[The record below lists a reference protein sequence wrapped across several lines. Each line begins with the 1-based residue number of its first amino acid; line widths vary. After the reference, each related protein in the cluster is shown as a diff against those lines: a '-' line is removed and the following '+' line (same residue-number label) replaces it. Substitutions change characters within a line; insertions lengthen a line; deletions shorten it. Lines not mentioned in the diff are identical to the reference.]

1 MTPPRPVAA
10 RIDAPAKI
18 NLGLELLGRRPDGYH
33 EIRTVMAMVGLWDRL
48 AVARLSGGA
57 CDAVEGMD
65 LGGERNLIAEA
76 CRVYRSASEFSER
89 TWVYVTKHIPIAGGL
104 GGASADGAATLLTL
118 DSLNDDGNRLGR
130 DRLMDLAAELGSD
143 VPFFLGPPL
152 ALASGTGTTL
162 APLPSLRATW
172 HAVLASPTID
182 LPRKTATLYGAIT
195 LADYSD
201 GSRAEAI
208 AAALRSGANPA
219 FGPGLL
225 ANPFRIAWTRL
236 GDPVAP
242 VEEALL
248 RAGAPWVALS
258 GAGPTVYTLTDDA
271 ERAEAIAARLRE
283 RLAGP
288 MAVNVAPILVQ
299 GMQVALAADPAP

>member
-1 MTPPRPVAA
+1 AAA

-18 NLGLELLGRRPDGYH
+18 NLGLELLGRRSDGYH

-48 AVARLSGGA
+48 EVARVTGGA
-57 CDAVEGMD
+57 CDAVAGMD
-65 LGGERNLIAEA
+65 LGGECNLIAEA
-76 CRVYRSASEFSER
+76 CHVYRAASGFREG
-89 TWVYVTKHIPIAGGL
+89 VQIYVTKHIPIAGGL

-118 DSLNDDGNRLGR
+118 DSLNDGGNRLGR
-130 DRLMDLAAELGSD
+130 DRLMDLASELGSD
-143 VPFFLGPPL
+143 VPFFLGSPL
-152 ALASGTGTTL
+152 ALAAGTGTTL
-162 APLPSLRATW
+162 APLPPLRATW
-172 HAVLASPTID
+172 HAVLASPAID

-195 LADYSD
+195 PPDYAD

-208 AAALRSGANPA
+208 AAALRSGAIPD
-219 FGPGLL
+219 FGPDLL

-242 VEEALL
+242 VEEAML
-248 RAGAPWVALS
+248 RAGAAWVALS

-283 RLAGP
+283 R
-288 MAVNVAPILVQ
+288 
-299 GMQVALAADPAP
+299 